1 MIDRGKGSK
10 IPNEVKPT
18 ENVNKFTQS
27 SLNIRPM
34 QKDVPKELFHLM
46 NHRIHLL
53 S

>member
-1 MIDRGKGSK
+1 MIDREKGSK

-34 QKDVPKELFHLM
+34 QKDVLKNFF
-46 NHRIHLL
+46 I
-53 S
+53 